1 MALAA
6 VHYWLTPKPLLQNL
20 RVLKNGN
27 LRIGTVLSFIIPL
40 YTQITLGWTAEQA
53 GMLMVPAVLM
63 IKTGKGKKAD
73 LAAAAA
79 AH

>member
-1 MALAA
+1 M
-6 VHYWLTPKPLLQNL
+6 
-20 RVLKNGN
+20 
-27 LRIGTVLSFIIPL
+27 LSFIIPL

-63 IKTGKGKKAD
+63 IKTGKGKNGG